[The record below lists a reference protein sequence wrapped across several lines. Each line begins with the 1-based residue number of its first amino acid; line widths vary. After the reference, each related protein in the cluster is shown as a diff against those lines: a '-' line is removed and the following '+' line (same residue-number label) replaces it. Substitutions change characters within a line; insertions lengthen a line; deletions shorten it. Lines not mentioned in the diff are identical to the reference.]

1 VTPVDTG
8 HYLNPGLMQTT
19 PMYHTTAPN
28 QSQFYWGTT
37 PTQYQPDFNRDLFL
51 SNPNAPATPWN
62 YNQQMSKQ
70 LTPQEIAALVTNPQ
84 YQNYF
89 ATGPVA
95 PTGTK

>member
-1 VTPVDTG
+1 MPALNTG
-8 HYLNPGLMQTT
+8 NYLNPGLMQTT
-19 PMYHTTAPN
+19 PMYRTTAPN

-37 PTQYQPDFNRDLFL
+37 PTQYAPDFNRNLFL

-62 YNQQMSKQ
+62 YNQQMPRQ